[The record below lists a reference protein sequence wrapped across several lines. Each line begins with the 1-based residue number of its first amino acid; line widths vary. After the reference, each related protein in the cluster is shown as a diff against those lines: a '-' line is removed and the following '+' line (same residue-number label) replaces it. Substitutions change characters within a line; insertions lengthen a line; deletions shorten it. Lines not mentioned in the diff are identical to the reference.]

1 MTNAEIFDRLTTVL
15 RDVFDDDALVATSQL
30 TAHQVSGWD
39 SLGHVRL
46 MIEIEKTF
54 RLRFSAA
61 EISSLKN
68 VGELAELV
76 SRKSC
81 VK

>member
-1 MTNAEIFDRLTTVL
+1 MEKAPIFDRLTTML
-15 RDVFDDDALVATSQL
+15 RDVFEDDTLVATPEL
-30 TAHQVSGWD
+30 TAHQVNGWD

-46 MIEIEKTF
+46 IIEIEQAF

-68 VGELAELV
+68 VGELAELIA
-76 SRKSC
+76 RKSC
-81 VK
+81 AA